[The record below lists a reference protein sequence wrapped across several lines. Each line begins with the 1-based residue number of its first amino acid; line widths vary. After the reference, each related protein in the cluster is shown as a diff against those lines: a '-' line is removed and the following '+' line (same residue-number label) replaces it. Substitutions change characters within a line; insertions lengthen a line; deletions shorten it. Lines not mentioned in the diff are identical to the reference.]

1 MLIEVKD
8 EALGG
13 LQLTR
18 EQALLDF
25 AVGLY
30 TDGRVT
36 LGRAAGIALRSQAD
50 FQKELG
56 RRGISIHYEVQDL
69 REDVETLAAL
79 REK

>member
-1 MLIEVKD
+1 M
-8 EALGG
+8 GG

-30 TDGRVT
+30 TDGRIT
-36 LGRAAGIALRSQAD
+36 LGRAAGIAMFSQAD
-50 FQKELG
+50 FQRELG